1 LHAGFERWL
10 HALAAQ
16 AADSVCLKKPPRD
29 LHAATSAKEPLLL
42 DQALLAG
49 SIESNDSSCLAMLCK
64 LVMLLVMQMFR
75 LCALY
80 LSMRDQL
87 LL

>member
-10 HALAAQ
+10 HALAYAS
-16 AADSVCLKKPPRD
+16 DSVCFKKPPRD
-29 LHAATSAKEPLLL
+29 LHAVTSGKEPLLL
-42 DQALLAG
+42 DQALLLG
-49 SIESNDSSCLAMLCK
+49 SIESNDSSALAMLCK
-64 LVMLLVMQMFR
+64 LVMLPVMQMLR

-80 LSMRDQL
+80 LSVRDQL